1 MYTSTYKFSIKTFC
15 FPGPMSSTVSHRSSQ
30 CLRHVRIR
38 SPPYQHHIFFLP
50 TCHFTTSL
58 PRSNKIIALQLL
70 GEAQK
75 RVNPPTSTQPP
86 PLILPPR
93 EKKWS
98 ISGLFALGL
107 AYLKFYK
114 TGFKSIYQN
123 WKLTRAIFSRV
134 APDFN
139 PPHALLLD
147 KLTRAEYLLIR
158 RTAQDI
164 RKVIPFGLL
173 FMICGE
179 FTPLAVIVFRGLVPR
194 TLWIPKQVE
203 TARKK
208 NEERRNRAK
217 KEFAIKSKEFEASP
231 DQLNPHNYMGAIL
244 GCYPHWWD
252 KLPIPATY
260 FISRR
265 LEARSLEILL
275 DNYALVR
282 DGGPDAIE
290 GEEELRRALE
300 TRGEDVLGKSEDE
313 MRDRLAE
320 RLRDFDAEWK
330 SQDELRLSLAK
341 RLGIGKKIKEL
352 HRDSK

>member
-1 MYTSTYKFSIKTFC
+1 MI
-15 FPGPMSSTVSHRSSQ
+15 STVSHRSSQ
-30 CLRHVRIR
+30 CLRHARIR
-38 SPPYQHHIFFLP
+38 SPPYQNHIFSFP
-50 TCHFTTSL
+50 TCRFTTSL
-58 PRSNKIIALQLL
+58 PRFNKIIESQLCKIRDPQLL
-70 GEAQK
+70 EEAQIK
-75 RVNPPTSTQPP
+75 VNPPTSTQPP

-93 EKKWS
+93 EEKWS
-98 ISGLFALGL
+98 FSGLYALGL

-123 WKLTRAIFSRV
+123 WKLTRAIFSRI

-139 PPHALLLD
+139 PHHALLLD

-158 RTAQDI
+158 RTAQDV
-164 RKVIPFGLL
+164 RKIIPFGLL

-179 FTPLAVIVFRGLVPR
+179 LTPLVVIVFRGLVPR
-194 TLWIPKQVE
+194 TLWIPQQIE

-208 NEERRNRAK
+208 NEERRYRAM
-217 KEFAIKSKEFEASP
+217 KEFAIKSKEFKASP
-231 DQLNPHNYMGAIL
+231 DEPNPHNYMGAIL

-260 FISRR
+260 FIRRR

-300 TRGEDVLGKSEDE
+300 TRGEDVLQKSEDE
-313 MRDRLAE
+313 MRGRLAE
-320 RLRDFDAEWK
+320 MLRGFDAEWK
-330 SQDELRLSLAK
+330 SQEELRLSLAK
-341 RLGIGKKIKEL
+341 RLGIGEKVKEL
-352 HRDSK
+352 DKGSK

>member
-1 MYTSTYKFSIKTFC
+1 MFSA
-15 FPGPMSSTVSHRSSQ
+15 VSYRSSQ
-30 CLRHVRIR
+30 CLRHASIR
-38 SPPYQHHIFFLP
+38 SLPYQNHIFFLP
-50 TCHFTTSL
+50 TCRFTTSL
-58 PRSNKIIALQLL
+58 PRFNKIIDPQLFE
-70 GEAQK
+70 EAQK

-98 ISGLFALGL
+98 FSGLLALGL

-123 WKLTRAIFSRV
+123 WKLTRAIFSRI
-134 APDFN
+134 APDIN
-139 PPHALLLD
+139 PPHALLLG

-179 FTPLAVIVFRGLVPR
+179 FTPLVVIVFRGLVPR
-194 TLWIPKQVE
+194 TLWIPQQVE

-208 NEERRNRAK
+208 NEEMRYRAME
-217 KEFAIKSKEFEASP
+217 EFAIKNKEFETSP
-231 DQLNPHNYMGAIL
+231 DEPNSHNYMGAIL

-252 KLPIPATY
+252 RLPIPATY
-260 FISRR
+260 FIRRR

-282 DGGPDAIE
+282 DGGPDAIK

-320 RLRDFDAEWK
+320 MLRDFGAEWK
-330 SQDELRLSLAK
+330 TQEELRLSLAR
-341 RLGIGKKIKEL
+341 RLGIGEKVKEL
-352 HRDSK
+352 DTGSK